1 MSFRRSISF
10 NDNESDLLEYFE
22 SHGKS
27 KIVKLALKFYIE
39 NKDNVIN
46 EGTLNLLKIL
56 NLSTLSKPFQT
67 TSNVTSTTSNI
78 SKLKK

>member
-1 MSFRRSISF
+1 MSERRSISF

-22 SHGKS
+22 NNGKS
-27 KIVKLALKFYIE
+27 KIVKLALQFYID

-46 EGTLNLLKIL
+46 ECTLNLLKIL
-56 NLSTLSKPFQT
+56 NLSKPVQNPVNQNIS
-67 TSNVTSTTSNI
+67 SNNI